1 MTEKH
6 KNTTKY
12 IFENRPRAG
21 AHHEMKY
28 ECKAEQLK
36 KMNKCELALN
46 YFKLEHVKRI
56 LIEPAAA
63 AAADHEMRF

>member
-1 MTEKH
+1 
-6 KNTTKY
+6 
-12 IFENRPRAG
+12 
-21 AHHEMKY
+21 MKY
-28 ECKAEQLK
+28 ECNAEQLK

-63 AAADHEMRF
+63 SAVAVAAAADHEMRF